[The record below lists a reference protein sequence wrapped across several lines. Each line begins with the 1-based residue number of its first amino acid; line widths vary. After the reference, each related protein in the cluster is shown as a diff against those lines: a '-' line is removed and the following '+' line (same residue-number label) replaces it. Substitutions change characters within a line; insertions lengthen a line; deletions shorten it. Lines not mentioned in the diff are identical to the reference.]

1 MFVTNHGL
9 RSKLAIMARHN
20 VPWAELKLGDHV
32 RIPGEN
38 LEGRVVGVHPHN
50 VEVTVSI
57 DGEHVRKQYAYES
70 VERIPTLDEAS
81 HYVDH

>member
-1 MFVTNHGL
+1 
-9 RSKLAIMARHN
+9 MARHN

-32 RIPGEN
+32 RIPGDG

-50 VEVTVSI
+50 VEVEVAI
-57 DGEHVRKQYAYES
+57 DGEHVRRHYAYES
-70 VERIPTLDEAS
+70 VERAPTLDEAS